1 MNPLKKMCVTCPF
14 GWRIH
19 PIYGDRR
26 FHHGVD
32 LRAST
37 GTEIYAVLNG
47 MVASVKTDSVNGLSV
62 RIDHGHGIVSF
73 YAHLSASKVEL
84 GQLVTEGQ
92 VIALS
97 GNTGLSTGP
106 HLHFGIY
113 VDGKSVDPLKL
124 LKESEERKLNI
135 EKIVIRKEGKEY
147 EGLLIDGIAYGVV
160 RPLFE
165 SQGQRVTWREADK
178 EVVISD
184 GPLEKLRDI
193 KMIVEGVK

>member
-1 MNPLKKMCVTCPF
+1 MNPLKNMHITCPY
-14 GWRIH
+14 GLRTH
-19 PIYGDRR
+19 PIYKDKR

-32 LRAST
+32 LRASL
-37 GTEIYAVLNG
+37 GTEIFAVLNG
-47 MVASVKTDSVNGLSV
+47 KVTEVKVSSAYGLSIK
-62 RIDHGHGIVSF
+62 IDHGHDIVSF
-73 YAHLSASKVEL
+73 YAHLSTSKVEL
-84 GQLVTEGQ
+84 GQLVTAGD

-113 VDGKSVDPLKL
+113 RDGISVDPLKF
-124 LKESEERKLNI
+124 LKESEDSEMNI
-135 EKIVIRKEGKEY
+135 EKIVIRKEGTEY
-147 EGLLIDGIAYGVV
+147 EGYLIEGIAYGVV
-160 RPLFE
+160 RQLFE
-165 SQGQRVTWREADK
+165 SQGQSVTWREADR

>member
-1 MNPLKKMCVTCPF
+1 MNPLKNMHITCPY

-19 PIYGDRR
+19 PIYKDRR

-32 LRAST
+32 LRAPLA
-37 GTEIYAVLNG
+37 TEIYAVLNG
-47 MVASVKTDSVNGLSV
+47 TVISVKTDSAYGLSV
-62 RIDHGHGIVSF
+62 RIDHGHGVVSF

-84 GQLVTEGQ
+84 GQLVTAGD

-113 VDGKSVDPLKL
+113 RDGISVDPLKF
-124 LKESEERKLNI
+124 LKESEDSEMNI

-147 EGLLIDGIAYGVV
+147 EGYLIEGIAYGVV

-165 SQGQRVTWREADK
+165 SQGQSVTWREADR

-193 KMIVEGVK
+193 KMIVQRVV